1 METVMF
7 ENYHYFLKLAETNN
21 VTQAARELFVTHQC
35 LSRYLA
41 KLEKECGTALFYRK
55 PRFTLTPEGRMLLDT
70 LRQVESLEMDIRQ
83 HFREGLEGTSGTI
96 RVGTTEGRFRIFIP
110 PLITSYSALY
120 PHMHLA
126 VTSARPDALEAMMLN
141 NKLDLML
148 IGQPRQLS
156 RFIKSQIVLQER
168 LYVVLSDAMCR
179 KYFPEAYAAGLEP
192 LKKGIAA
199 EQLIPIPF
207 SFNLPS
213 ANSSLILDSFLKRH
227 GVSLKVVHVSNHP
240 DLHHILT
247 TQNYAASFCLTMYLP
262 NLKSINERT
271 ENKLHVF
278 PILGLDETNP
288 VAIAY
293 RSDKTA
299 APYFKA
305 LIRTIKKECQYY
317 QDFHPDDLF

>member
-179 KYFPEAYAAGLEP
+179 KYFPEAYDITIYKRL
-192 LKKGIAA
+192 
-199 EQLIPIPF
+199 
-207 SFNLPS
+207 FNLTPKE
-213 ANSSLILDSFLKRH
+213 ILDVYSRLSADQ
-227 GVSLKVVHVSNHP
+227 VM
-240 DLHHILT
+240 D
-247 TQNYAASFCLTMYLP
+247 YARKKFAGWTEAQTKAVFY
-262 NLKSINERT
+262 KSSG
-271 ENKLHVF
+271 KK
-278 PILGLDETNP
+278 P
-288 VAIAY
+288 V
-293 RSDKTA
+293 
-299 APYFKA
+299 
-305 LIRTIKKECQYY
+305 
-317 QDFHPDDLF
+317 